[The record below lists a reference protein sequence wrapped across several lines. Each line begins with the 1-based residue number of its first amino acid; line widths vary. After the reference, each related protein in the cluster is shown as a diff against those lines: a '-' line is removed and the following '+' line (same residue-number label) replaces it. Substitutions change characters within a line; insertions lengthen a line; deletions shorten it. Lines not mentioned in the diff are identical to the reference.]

1 MTRTPTPW
9 GTWEPASPAEVTE
22 VFRGCQVP
30 WRIAGGYAI
39 ELATGRPGGEHVDID
54 VLLLR
59 RDRLAVQCAGHPVA
73 GRACRED
80 GDAGRAAQDE
90 GAVQRIPS
98 TGPGTDMTGR
108 GICPEGK
115 HRYVVTAWAREAK
128 SLR

>member
-9 GTWEPASPAEVTE
+9 GYLGTSQPG
-22 VFRGCQVP
+22 RGSGGLPRLQVP

-59 RDRLAVQCAGHPVA
+59 RDRLAVQRARHPVA

-80 GDAGRAAQDE
+80 RDAGPCRPERGGRAAHTE
-90 GAVQRIPS
+90 HR
-98 TGPGTDMTGR
+98 PGVAT
-108 GICPEGK
+108 
-115 HRYVVTAWAREAK
+115 
-128 SLR
+128 

>member
-9 GTWEPASPAEVTE
+9 GYLGPASPAEVTE

-59 RDRLAVQCAGHPVA
+59 RDRLAVQLAWHPVA
-73 GRACRED
+73 GQDRRLS
-80 GDAGRAAQDE
+80 GGR
-90 GAVQRIPS
+90 
-98 TGPGTDMTGR
+98 
-108 GICPEGK
+108 
-115 HRYVVTAWAREAK
+115 
-128 SLR
+128 